1 MKTYFR
7 ILSFARPY
15 GLLAPQYLVYT
26 VFHVVFSV
34 MNFAVMIPLLDV
46 LFGNLESIETFA
58 KPEFNVSLAYFIDLF
73 KYYFNSIIINEGK
86 LYALYFICSLVVV
99 ATILSNLF
107 KYLANIILALIKI
120 NVITNLRTKFFDSIM
135 GFDLSYFTSSRR
147 GDIISRGTS
156 DVLEVEN
163 SVVSTFTVII
173 KEPLMIVG
181 LFATLFW
188 MSAELTIYTLILFPI
203 SGLLISQILKRLK
216 KSAVGMQESLG
227 QISNVLDEAIG
238 GMRVVK
244 AFAAE
249 RYMKNKFNEKI
260 ENYSK
265 FNFSIAKTYN
275 LAPPT
280 SEVLGAL
287 TLALLLLLGGQ
298 LIFNN
303 ESTLT
308 ASQFIGFLVIF
319 SQILPPAKSLANSF
333 SNINKGIASGERVF
347 KLMDQEATIQSKPD
361 GVGGS
366 EIDGAIKFE
375 NVSFAYE
382 QKKVLHNIDF
392 EIPKGKIVALVGP
405 SGGGKSTVAD
415 MVPRFYDPLEGKI
428 LMDGRDLKEFQ
439 ISELRKKMGIVTQE
453 SILFNDTVFNNIS
466 FGKPDASIEEVM
478 EAAKI
483 ANAHEFVEK
492 MEDGYDTMVGERG
505 AKLSGGQRQRLSIA
519 RAVLKNPPILIM
531 DEATSALDSQSEK
544 LVQEAINKLMQN
556 RTTLVIAHRLSTI
569 QNANEILVIDEGK
582 IVQRGTHKSLM
593 DEGGLYKKLTEMQ
606 SF

>member
-347 KLMDQEATIQSKPD
+347 KLMDQEATIQSKSD

-593 DEGGLYKKLTEMQ
+593 NEGGLYKKLTEMQ

>member
-1 MKTYFR
+1 M
-7 ILSFARPY
+7 
-15 GLLAPQYLVYT
+15 
-26 VFHVVFSV
+26 VFSIL
-34 MNFAVMIPLLDV
+34 NFAVMIPLLDV
-46 LFGNLESIETFA
+46 LFGNTETVGVLVEPEYSLSIE
-58 KPEFNVSLAYFIDLF
+58 YCIDLF
-73 KYYFNSIIINEGK
+73 KYYFNSIMMTEGK
-86 LYALYFICSLVVV
+86 LYALSLICLLVVS
-99 ATILSNLF
+99 ASILSNLF

-120 NVITNLRTKFFDSIM
+120 NVITNLRTNFFDAIM
-135 GFDLSYFTSSRR
+135 NFDLSYFTSSRR

-181 LFATLFW
+181 LFGTLFW
-188 MSAELTIYTLILFPI
+188 MSAELTLYTVILFPI

-249 RYMKNKFNEKI
+249 RYMKKKFKEKTD
-260 ENYSK
+260 NYSK

-280 SEVLGAL
+280 SEILGAL

-303 ESTLT
+303 ESSLT

-319 SQILPPAKSLANSF
+319 SQVLPPAKSLANSF

-361 GVGGS
+361 GLDGS
-366 EIDGAIKFE
+366 EIEGAIRFE

-382 QKKVLHNIDF
+382 EKKVLQNIDF
-392 EIPKGKIVALVGP
+392 EIPKGKIIALVGP
-405 SGGGKSTVAD
+405 SGGGKSTIAD
-415 MVPRFYDPLEGKI
+415 MVPRFYDPQEGKI
-428 LMDGRDLKEFQ
+428 LMDNRDLKEFT

-466 FGKPDASIEEVM
+466 FGKPEASLEEVI
-478 EAAKI
+478 EAAKV

-492 MEDGYDTMVGERG
+492 MESGYDTLVGERG

-544 LVQEAINKLMQN
+544 LVQEAINNLMQN

-582 IVQRGTHKSLM
+582 IVERGTHQSLM
-593 DEGGLYKKLTEMQ
+593 DAGGLYKKLTEMQ